1 MEFDVIEVTEEQLKK
16 FTAVQMQL
24 LRTAQKNKN
33 ALKVKY
39 AQELELFQKLVYTD
53 GMKNSSL
60 YEGKRAELAAE
71 FEREVGIIVEQ
82 LNYSIEQ
89 NGPFN
94 DGSGSGGDQSVG
106 YIVDY
111 SLSYTER
118 YIIVRDYYLSIP
130 DPAER
135 MSLYANDAVAKK
147 YLQSYYSTLYD
158 VLSSYS
164 R

>member
-1 MEFDVIEVTEEQLKK
+1 MEFDVIEVTEEELKN

-33 ALKVKY
+33 TLRYKLE
-39 AQELELFQKLVYTD
+39 QELELFKKLVLTD

-60 YEGKRAELAAE
+60 YEGKRVGLEAE
-71 FEREVGIIVEQ
+71 FSRELDIIVEQ
-82 LNYSIEQ
+82 LKYALKLNE
-89 NGPFN
+89 PLPD
-94 DGSGSGGDQSVG
+94 DGGGDENAG

-118 YIIVRDYYLSIP
+118 YKIVRDYYLAIP

-135 MSLYANDAVAKK
+135 MALYTNDEVAKK

-158 VLSSYS
+158 VLYTYS
-164 R
+164 Q

>member
-16 FTAVQMQL
+16 FTAVQIQL

-33 ALKVKY
+33 ELSLKH
-39 AQELELFQKLVYTD
+39 AEELELFKKLVLTD

-60 YEGKRAELAAE
+60 YESKRAELAAE
-71 FEREVGIIVEQ
+71 FDREVGIIVEQ
-82 LNYSIEQ
+82 LEYALDLYE
-89 NGPFN
+89 PFF
-94 DGSGSGGDQSVG
+94 DGSGGDESVG

-118 YIIVRDYYLSIP
+118 YKIVRDYYLSIP

-135 MSLYANDAVAKK
+135 MSLYANDAIAKK

-158 VLSSYS
+158 VLSTYS

>member
-39 AQELELFQKLVYTD
+39 AQELELFQKLVLTD

-71 FEREVGIIVEQ
+71 YEREVGIIVEQ

-89 NGPFN
+89 NGLFN
-94 DGSGSGGDQSVG
+94 DGNGGDQSVG

-135 MSLYANDAVAKK
+135 MSLYANDSVAKK